1 MDKTILTAS
10 NVWTNL
16 SEEVQSLIS
25 KQTFA
30 TWFEPIQAVGIDEKS
45 LTLEVPSKF
54 YYEWIDRHYRDLL
67 LSKLKAATG
76 KDLKV
81 RYSVVVGEE
90 ADNGESVKEPK
101 MFTDQGRDARQYFD
115 SGSRLNRRYT
125 FDSFVEGS
133 NNQLAKAASVSVA
146 DSPGQTSFNPLV
158 IYGGVGLGKTHLLQA
173 IGNKVLQRSP
183 TPRVHYTTSEKFTI
197 DFISAIQ
204 NNNSTSFSERHRNV
218 ETLLVDDIQF
228 FQKKEQT
235 QEQFFH
241 TFNDL
246 YQRGKQVVLTTDRHP
261 SELYGLKDRL
271 LSRFQSG
278 LIVDIQA
285 PNLETRIAI
294 LQKKAEE
301 DKLEIPYEITELIA
315 TNIRG
320 NIREMEGALIKLLAY
335 SSLSHSDITM
345 PLAKRAL
352 RETLG
357 RSGTKTVSIDDV
369 IQSVSEAMDV
379 PEKKLIGRGRKM
391 DVAGARQ
398 VAMYLSREIVGTSLE
413 NIGLHFGGRD
423 HSTVIHACR
432 AVKEKMK
439 EKSDLRRRV
448 DGIRSQLEF

>member
-1 MDKTILTAS
+1 MSGELRSSI
-10 NVWTNL
+10 
-16 SEEVQSLIS
+16 SE
-25 KQTFA
+25 QTYA
-30 TWFEPIQAVGIDEKS
+30 TWFEPIRAVAVDES
-45 LTLEVPSKF
+45 NLTLEVPSKF
-54 YYEWIDRHYRDLL
+54 YYEWIDSHYREML
-67 LSKLKAATG
+67 LSKLKALSG
-76 KDLKV
+76 RELNV
-81 RYSVVVGEE
+81 RYSVVVGEPE
-90 ADNGESVKEPK
+90 KVGAHPGINTVAPVSDW
-101 MFTDQGRDARQYFD
+101 DRYYD
-115 SGSRLNRRYT
+115 SGSRLNKRYT
-125 FDSFVEGS
+125 FKRFVEGP
-133 NNQLAKAASVSVA
+133 NNQLAKAASVSVG

-173 IGNKVLQRSP
+173 IGNRVLYRSP
-183 TPRVHYTTSEKFTI
+183 APRVHYTTSEKFTL
-197 DFISAIQ
+197 DFITAIQ
-204 NNNSTSFSERHRNV
+204 NNSSSSFSERYRNV
-218 ETLLVDDIQF
+218 DVLLVDDIQF
-228 FQKKEQT
+228 LQKKEQT

-278 LIVDIQA
+278 LMVDIQV

-294 LQKKAEE
+294 LQKKAE
-301 DKLEIPYEITELIA
+301 DDDLEIPFEITELIA
-315 TNIRG
+315 TNVRG

-357 RSGTKTVSIDDV
+357 RSGTKSATIDDV
-369 IQSVSEAMDV
+369 IQSVSEALDV

-391 DVAGARQ
+391 EVAMARQ
-398 VAMYLSREIVGTSLE
+398 VAMYLSREIVGASLE

-432 AVKEKMK
+432 SVKGKMV
-439 EKSDLRRRV
+439 EKSDFRRRV
-448 DGIRSQLEF
+448 ETIRAQLEF